1 PSRVELGFGLIVG
14 IHIEEHDALG
24 SRRATPVP
32 GRGLE
37 RQAADRGIDDTVGSG
52 AYETAA
58 SVGGRR
64 VLGDR
69 EGWGGQH
76 CEQGCIRLDENELDR
91 GGSRRAAFLAA
102 TRDAPQEGGPR
113 TARSRGLRTQLAL
126 VANRHVERCERAP
139 IMESHAVAQRERPHE
154 PVLGRRPACG
164 QGRLDIGTAL
174 PPGDESVEYLT
185 RDQSVDPVER
195 CARIDGGGHAGRSE
209 AQLAPDGT
217 RWCRWRLRERRR
229 DHDRHKDRHPES
241 QNGSDTSRRRR
252 GHRELYTWNP
262 LITPLVLT
270 TEEWLHRVQN
280 LLIIRSGAEGGPA
293 AR

>member
-1 PSRVELGFGLIVG
+1 LIVG
-14 IHIEEHDALG
+14 IHVEEHDALG

-37 RQAADRGIDDTVGSG
+37 RQAADRGIDDTVGPR
-52 AYETAA
+52 AYEAAA
-58 SVGGRR
+58 SVGARR

-69 EGWGGQH
+69 EGWVGQH
-76 CEQGCIRLDENELDR
+76 RKQGCIRLDENELD
-91 GGSRRAAFLAA
+91 GAGIRRADFLDD
-102 TRDAPQEGGPR
+102 TRDATQEGGPR
-113 TARSRGLRTQLAL
+113 AARRRGLRTQLAF
-126 VANRHVERCERAP
+126 VANGHVERCERAP

-174 PPGDESVEYLT
+174 PPCDESVEYLT
-185 RDQSVDPVER
+185 RDESVDPVER
-195 CARIDGGGHAGRSE
+195 CTRIDGGGHARRSD
-209 AQLAPDGT
+209 AKLAPDGT

-229 DHDRHKDRHPES
+229 DLDRHKDRHQES

-262 LITPLVLT
+262 LITPLVST

-280 LLIIRSGAEGGPA
+280 LLMI
-293 AR
+293 